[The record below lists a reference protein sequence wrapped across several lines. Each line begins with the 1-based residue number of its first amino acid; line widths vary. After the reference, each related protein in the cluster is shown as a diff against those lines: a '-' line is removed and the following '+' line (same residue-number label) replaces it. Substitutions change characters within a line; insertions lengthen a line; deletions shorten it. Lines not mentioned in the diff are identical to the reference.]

1 MRPLKLT
8 MSAFGPYAGEETLAL
23 ERLGEQGLYLI
34 TGDTGAG
41 KTTIF
46 DAITFALFGE
56 ASGGERSAPMLRSQY
71 ADAQTDTYVEM
82 TFLLRGKTYT
92 VRRNPNYERPK
103 RRGSGMTKQTAQAT
117 LTLPDGN
124 VVDGYELVNDRV
136 EELLGLTREQ
146 FAQIGMIAQGD
157 FRQILTAD
165 TEMRRKIFSRVFHTE
180 RFGELQE
187 KLRVLG
193 NRMSGEAQE
202 AERAILQDADQL
214 RVPPKLEE
222 TFIAIQQERAF
233 LRMDELMVQC
243 ENGMQIDRAQ
253 LLSIEKTRDAL
264 EEEKKRLAQRMGRA
278 KQLEQAALDLKRA
291 EMEIAR
297 MQPELADAQR
307 EESAALAQS
316 PRMDEL
322 TRQAGAVEE
331 SLPRYA
337 QAQALEKQVNR
348 ATDDARKAREKHRA
362 LEEEIADLTQR
373 IAEARQ
379 LVEGII
385 PLREQSAQ
393 AQAEAKLLEAE
404 VEQLARLEDE
414 ARTMQQKG
422 AALDQALALAQRLTA
437 RKDRAQA
444 EYAQAEAA
452 FFGAQA
458 GILAG
463 ALRADTPCPVCGSRE
478 HPAPAKATEGA
489 PTQAML
495 DALREKRAAAE
506 QDAIAAMNSAASAQA
521 ECDMALAHVRE
532 TAMALLGAFQPDS
545 VRKTAQAKRQ
555 DTAARAEEMQKAAKT
570 LETRA
575 QKLEQMKAKIPQKE
589 EELAQRRKERDDAAQ
604 HATALDMQAQ
614 EKHRQAQEIRLA
626 LPYEDERQASVVAAS
641 LREEKARIA
650 RRIEN
655 AQKNAAQLSER
666 LAAQRAKRDTLT
678 DQLRGG
684 GEEAP
689 VSELEGALS
698 QMEKELAQLSA
709 RDRAVHARL
718 MANEQ
723 TMAHM
728 RAGLIDAQRKREKS
742 RMVATL
748 SDTANGQLSGRVKLS
763 LETYVQGMYF
773 DQVIARANRRLSAMT
788 QGQYT
793 LRRRQ
798 DSAKSGKTGLNLEVV
813 DHVNGSARDVRTLS
827 GGESFMASL
836 SLALG
841 LSDEIQASAGGV
853 TLDTLFVDEGFGS
866 LDAQSLSQ
874 ALGVLAG
881 LSEGRRLV
889 GVISH
894 VEELNRRI
902 DRKIIVRKDRN
913 GASHAQVLAQ

>member
-8 MSAFGPYAGEETLAL
+8 MSAFGPYAGEETLAMD
-23 ERLGEQGLYLI
+23 RLGEQGLYLI

-71 ADAQTDTYVEM
+71 ADVQTDTFVEM

-117 LTLPDGN
+117 LTLPDGS
-124 VVDGYELVNDRV
+124 VVDGYELVNERV
-136 EELLGLTREQ
+136 ETLLGLTREQ

-165 TEMRRKIFSRVFHTE
+165 TETRRKIFSRVFHTE
-180 RFGELQE
+180 RFGDLQE
-187 KLRVLG
+187 KLRIMA
-193 NRMSGEAQE
+193 NRMSSEAQE

-214 RVPPKLEE
+214 RVPPEMEE
-222 TFIAIQQERAF
+222 AFAAIWQERAF
-233 LRMDELMVQC
+233 LRIDELMVQC
-243 ENGMQIDRAQ
+243 EKGMEIDRAQ
-253 LLSIEKTRDAL
+253 LLSIEKARGAL

-278 KQLEQAALDLKRA
+278 KQLEQAARELKQA
-291 EMEIAR
+291 ELEIAR
-297 MQPELADAQR
+297 IQPELANAQR
-307 EESAALAQS
+307 EESAAIAQR

-337 QAQALEKQVNR
+337 QAKALEEQANR
-348 ATDDARKAREKHRA
+348 AANDARKAREKHQA
-362 LEEEIADLTQR
+362 LEEEVNELTER
-373 IAEARQ
+373 IEKARR
-379 LVEGII
+379 LVEEIV

-393 AQAEAKLLEAE
+393 AQAQAKLLETEA
-404 VEQLARLEDE
+404 EQLARLEEEAWVMQQKRAALDE
-414 ARTMQQKG
+414 ARTQ
-422 AALDQALALAQRLTA
+422 AQRLTA
-437 RKDRAQA
+437 RKDSAQT

-458 GILAG
+458 GILADT
-463 ALRADTPCPVCGSRE
+463 LRPDMPCPVCGSRV
-478 HPAPAKATEGA
+478 HPAPAKATGSA
-489 PTQAML
+489 PTQAAL
-495 DALREKRAAAE
+495 DALREKRATAE
-506 QDAIAAMNSAASAQA
+506 QEAIAALNRVASAQA
-521 ECDMALAHVRE
+521 EHDMALAHARE
-532 TAMALLGAFQPDS
+532 TAMTLLGAFQPDS
-545 VRKTAQAKRQ
+545 VRETAQERRQ
-555 DTAARAEEMQKAAKT
+555 GAAAHAEEQHKAAKT
-570 LETRA
+570 LATRA
-575 QKLEQMKAKIPQKE
+575 LKLEQTKAKIPQKE
-589 EELAQRRKERDDAAQ
+589 EELTQRRKERDDAVQRA
-604 HATALDMQAQ
+604 AALDMQAQ
-614 EKHRQAQEIRLA
+614 EKRRQAQEIRQT
-626 LPYEDERQASVVAAS
+626 LPYEDENQANAVVLS
-641 LREEKARIA
+641 LRAEKARTA
-650 RRIEN
+650 QRIEN

-678 DQLRGG
+678 DQLKGG

-689 VSELEGALS
+689 VFELEGALS
-698 QMEKELAQLSA
+698 QVETEWTQLSA

-718 MANEQ
+718 TANEQ
-723 TMAHM
+723 TMARM
-728 RAGLIDAQRKREKS
+728 RAGLIEAQRKREKS

-748 SDTANGQLSGRVKLS
+748 SDTANGQLTGRVKLS

-841 LSDEIQASAGGV
+841 LSDEIQARAGGV